1 MNMDFEKAIEKCKQR
16 VSDARY
22 KFVDGVYKRDKN
34 F

>member
-1 MNMDFEKAIEKCKQR
+1 MNMDFEKTIEKCKQR